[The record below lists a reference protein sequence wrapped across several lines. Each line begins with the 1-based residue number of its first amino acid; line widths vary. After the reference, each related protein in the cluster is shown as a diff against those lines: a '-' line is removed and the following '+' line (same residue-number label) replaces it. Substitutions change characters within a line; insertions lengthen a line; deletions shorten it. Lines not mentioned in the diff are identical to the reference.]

1 MRFMGCRYS
10 YNIGVDGSELQVF
23 QQIDTVTDLLPNR
36 GKVRAMLQG
45 LDYLGAI
52 TWVRSRVWLIRAGC

>member
-36 GKVRAMLQG
+36 GKVRAILQG

-52 TWVRSRVWLIRAGC
+52 T